1 MKKNF
6 FFFIFFFLKISFVSA
21 ENNITYI
28 DLNFILNNSIV
39 GKSLKEHMLSIN
51 NQNLNELNKIEE
63 ILKKKESELI
73 SQKNI
78 ISKDDFE
85 KKILNLSNE
94 INDFNIKK
102 KKINDQFNEIKIKNT
117 KKVLEILN
125 PIIKKYVEKNEI
137 SIVLP
142 KKNIIVGRKNLDITN
157 VIIQILDEEIKKIE
171 FLKWFIPILFIKKI
185 IKLKLM
191 M

>member
-1 MKKNF
+1 MKKIF

-39 GKSLKEHMLSIN
+39 GKSLKEHMLTIN

>member
-102 KKINDQFNEIKIKNT
+102 KNINDKFNEIKIKNT

-171 FLKWFIPILFIKKI
+171 FLK
-185 IKLKLM
+185 
-191 M
+191 